1 MTVRALDSV
10 EFALYRG
17 EIVVLLGASGS
28 GKSTL
33 LNIVGGLDPPNEGN
47 VFFKQEKLT
56 EFDDPALTAYRRD
69 HVGFVFQLYDLIPSL
84 TAKENVSLVTE
95 TALNPVAPEEALT
108 LVGLGDRID
117 HFPSQ
122 LSGGDQ
128 QRVAIARTI
137 AKRPEILLC
146 DEPTGAPNLIANPRS
161 GRTPIR
167 LRRQIFLVI
176 ELDEPFR
183 VGRFRLL
190 AFIDHGRRIDTV
202 PPGPEPFT
210 ERDITIRFGMR
221 LRRRRLAYRGLLAGI
236 AGRPQHLRRLRQ
248 FRSHQMIRHKRSFP
262 KAL

>member
-10 EFALYRG
+10 DFALYRG

-33 LNIVGGLDPPNEGN
+33 LNVVGGLDSPSEGH
-47 VFFKQEKLT
+47 VFFKQEELT

-69 HVGFVFQLYDLIPSL
+69 HVGFVFQLYNLIPSL
-84 TAKENVSLVTE
+84 TAKENVALVTE
-95 TALNPVAPEEALT
+95 TAPNPDAPEEALT

-146 DEPTGAPNLIANPRS
+146 DEPTGAPNLIANP
-161 GRTPIR
+161 
-167 LRRQIFLVI
+167 
-176 ELDEPFR
+176 
-183 VGRFRLL
+183 L
-190 AFIDHGRRIDTV
+190 AAANLPCHRAR
-202 PPGPEPFT
+202 
-210 ERDITIRFGMR
+210 
-221 LRRRRLAYRGLLAGI
+221 
-236 AGRPQHLRRLRQ
+236 
-248 FRSHQMIRHKRSFP
+248 
-262 KAL
+262 